1 MTINTIVTDPSL
13 QSVLDI
19 STQSR
24 LQCLSLFDFTDA
36 NPLSPS
42 ASHPAHLETT
52 LYKQQKI
59 LYARLAQLRG
69 ANRNAL
75 LAVRNAKQVT
85 AEARQEVDRL
95 HLQLQNLYYEQRH
108 LRGEISSCESY
119 EYVEKQRDIAMTL
132 RQIAATNTSSSLS
145 FPSKT
150 SFDAFQNTVMI
161 MMMN

>member
-1 MTINTIVTDPSL
+1 MTITTIITDSSL
-13 QSVLDI
+13 QSVLEI

-24 LQCLSLFDFTDA
+24 QQCLSLFEFTGA
-36 NPLSPS
+36 NPVSPS
-42 ASHPAHLETT
+42 ASHSANLEAT
-52 LYKQQKI
+52 LSKQQKI

-108 LRGEISSCESY
+108 LHGEISSCESY
-119 EYVEKQRDIAMTL
+119 EYVKGQ
-132 RQIAATNTSSSLS
+132 
-145 FPSKT
+145 
-150 SFDAFQNTVMI
+150 
-161 MMMN
+161 